1 MRFRWTGRIA
11 ATACLTLLLAIPG
24 WVKGQPQD
32 APQSSAL
39 SIPTVQRM
47 LPADLNRLLRTPE
60 AEKPLVLQVGS
71 RVMYDQARIPGAD
84 YAGPGS
90 TQQGL
95 KLLHDRVAKL
105 PRRTLIVIYCGCCPW
120 DHCPNIGPAYHELLQ
135 MGFKN
140 VKALYLENN
149 FGADWANRGFPVATG
164 Q

>member
-1 MRFRWTGRIA
+1 MRFRWIARTA
-11 ATACLTLLLAIPG
+11 ATACVTLLLSIPG
-24 WVKGQPQD
+24 SVKGQPQG
-32 APQSSAL
+32 AAESSAL

-47 LPADLNRLLRTPE
+47 LPADLNRLLRTPQ

-71 RVMYDQARIPGAD
+71 RVMYQQAHIPGAD

-90 TQQGL
+90 SPQGL
-95 KLLHDRVAKL
+95 KMLHDRVAQL

-120 DHCPNIGPAYHELLQ
+120 DHCPNIGPAYHELHR
-135 MGFKN
+135 MGFRN

>member
-1 MRFRWTGRIA
+1 MRFRMAGRVG
-11 ATACLTLLLAIPG
+11 ATACAALLFAGPA
-24 WVKGQPQD
+24 WVTSRAQG
-32 APQSSAL
+32 APESSAL

-47 LPADLNRLLRTPE
+47 LPVDLNRLLRTPE

-71 RVMYDQARIPGAD
+71 RVMYQQAHIPGAD

-90 TQQGL
+90 SQQGL
-95 KLLHDRVAKL
+95 KMLHDRVARV

-120 DHCPNIGPAYHELLQ
+120 DHCPNIGPAYHELLR

-149 FGADWANRGFPVATG
+149 FGADWANGGFPVATG

>member
-1 MRFRWTGRIA
+1 MDRKDCRDGLLDAVAGHSGVGEGPTTGRA
-11 ATACLTLLLAIPG
+11 A
-24 WVKGQPQD
+24 VKRAFP
-32 APQSSAL
+32 
-39 SIPTVQRM
+39 IPTVQRM

-105 PRRTLIVIYCGCCPW
+105 PRRTLIVIYCGCCPLGSLPEYRPRVSRTAP
-120 DHCPNIGPAYHELLQ
+120 DGIQERQ
-135 MGFKN
+135 S
-140 VKALYLENN
+140 ALPGE
-149 FGADWANRGFPVATG
+149 
-164 Q
+164 